1 MSRVCELTGV
11 RVLAGNN
18 VSHSERKTRR
28 RFLPNLQNVT
38 LRSDKL
44 QKNFK
49 FRVTTRA
56 LRTIEMHGGLDNFL
70 LVANIKNL
78 SKDALYVRKQLK
90 LIAA

>member
-1 MSRVCELTGV
+1 MSRVCELTAV
-11 RVLAGNN
+11 RVLTGNN

-56 LRTIEMHGGLDNFL
+56 LRTVEVHGGLDNFL
-70 LVANIKNL
+70 LASSVKNL
-78 SKDALYVRKQLK
+78 SKDALLVRKQLK